1 MAETTQK
8 KITLNNF
15 FEQIVEINKV
25 SQKALKKSDESLSVS
40 EKTKIDLE
48 RLIQLLKVDFNK
60 ETQNIIRED
69 ATEDRELRDSFLQ
82 LQSSFNDLSG
92 AIGVIRKDLDSLADA
107 FLQMQKGR
115 RTALKQRDRQI
126 SKEEDTLQKEGILG
140 RKSGGKISSTDQDY
154 KRSTEQ
160 KENKALSAL
169 KGLLGGGL
177 LTGLGL
183 LFAGGNDNSPSPS
196 GQIPVS
202 YTHLRAH
209 ET

>member
-1 MAETTQK
+1 MRKKTPNNNRMAETAQK

-126 SKEEDTLQKEGILG
+126 SKEED
-140 RKSGGKISSTDQDY
+140 
-154 KRSTEQ
+154 
-160 KENKALSAL
+160 LSL
-169 KGLLGGGL
+169 
-177 LTGLGL
+177 
-183 LFAGGNDNSPSPS
+183 
-196 GQIPVS
+196 I
-202 YTHLRAH
+202 HI
-209 ET
+209 